1 VSRRLLALATLL
13 ALIAG
18 VTVLPAATL
27 AKDPV
32 PPGSVVLADGRVLP
46 PMPADLIGSSVHAE
60 MLASEGEGH
69 FAFTPGKR
77 PRISLSSSSGTLS
90 VSSAS
95 ALPNGLRK
103 EVFGFLPYWML
114 NDTALSSMNYHLVST
129 IAYFSV
135 GANRDGALVK
145 GTVSAPSTGWA
156 GWTSSRMT
164 NVIDQA
170 HANGVRVVLTVS
182 MMAWDSA
189 SAANMAAF
197 LGSSSARASLVKQI
211 VAAVKDRDADGVNL
225 DFEMVASSVRDQYTS
240 FVRQLKAALVA
251 AGVGRYLTVCTTA
264 GAATWATGYDV
275 AGLTASGAADA
286 IFVMGYDYSWSGSAR
301 AGAVAPIDSPY
312 TLDVNGT
319 MNDFLSETSGS
330 KLIWGVPYYG
340 RTWPT
345 SSNLL
350 NATTIDGISHAYYY
364 TGHLA
369 QAQQFGRIWDDV
381 GKTPWYRYW
390 DSAAGNWVEGY
401 YDDPQSLAVKY
412 DLVNARGLAGMGM
425 WTLLMDQGH
434 NELWRVLADKFVTD
448 TEPPVGGVSLLP
460 SVVDASAIKVRWKAI
475 DYASGLDSYDVQER
489 RVGSSTWAAWM
500 TGTQATSAWFS
511 GVSGATYEFRVAATD
526 LKGNRQP
533 WISVPAQPAT
543 LTAGTFARV
552 AVDSLNVRGGAGTG
566 YPILATL
573 GSAAVVDLLSG
584 PTSADGYSWWRVQ
597 YGFNEWPSADYPHI
611 GFVAAASGSTPFL
624 VPSQAPTIV
633 RLDPFVAGLA
643 SPRTFSP
650 NGDGVQDSVKATYR
664 LRAAASIRLDVLSES
679 GTVVRSITVGAQASG
694 ANGATWDGRL
704 ASGAWAPAGRYLLR
718 ITATEAGGASHVAPT
733 AAFDPSLLD
742 AAGVTADLRAPKLT
756 YTMPASGGAM
766 LPDSTPVV
774 IRFNE
779 PVSGVTGATFQL
791 ANGLGSQLT
800 AGVTFDPA
808 TGRATLTPSAP
819 LRSSATFTVTLG
831 PGVRDAAGNP
841 MPAQS
846 WSFRTAPGQA
856 FSPWRRLNVLPGTTT
871 GYTVGAEGHLTSGLT
886 LTFSGA
892 SSASTSQRALLPNL
906 PGRWL
911 YIENGVWAGRW
922 VRESP
927 ISYLAGQTQWLSY
940 PSHPAI
946 ALLAGTFTGYRFDAN
961 GAILGRQTASLGKS
975 SAANTS
981 GRAIINGRP
990 YFAVVNGIWAGYWL
1004 PESSS
1009 AYRPGAVSPLDFP
1022 GLPQITFSAGT
1033 YTGYR
1038 YDDAGHRL
1046 SSLTATLPHSS
1057 AANAAGWAVIN
1068 GRSMLRVA
1076 NGIWAGYWLP
1086 EASGISFAVSP

>member
-1 VSRRLLALATLL
+1 MTRRLFSLVTLL
-13 ALIAG
+13 ALVAG
-18 VTVLPAATL
+18 AAAVPVSTL
-27 AKDPV
+27 ANDPV
-32 PPGSVVLADGRVLP
+32 QPGSVVLADGRVLP
-46 PMPADLIGSSVHAE
+46 PMPADLMRPSVHAE
-60 MLASEGEGH
+60 MLASEGHGH
-69 FAFTPGKR
+69 FDFTPGKR
-77 PRISLSSSSGTLS
+77 PRTTLKTSSGTLS
-90 VSSAS
+90 LSSAP

-114 NDTALSSMNYHLVST
+114 NDTALASMNYHLVST

-145 GTVSAPSTGWA
+145 GTASAPSTGWA

-170 HANGVRVVLTVS
+170 HSNGVRVVLTVS

-189 SAANMAAF
+189 SAANMATF
-197 LGSSSARASLVKQI
+197 LGSSSARASLVSQI

-240 FVRQLKAALVA
+240 FIRQLKAALVA
-251 AGVGRYLTVCTTA
+251 GGVGSYLTVCTTA

-390 DSAAGNWVEGY
+390 DSAAENWVEGY

-412 DLVNARGLAGMGM
+412 DLVNARGLAGTGM

-434 NELWRVLADKFVTD
+434 NELWRVLADKFVDD

-460 SVVDASAIKVRWKAI
+460 SVVDASAVKVTWKAI
-475 DYASGLDSYDVQER
+475 DYASGLDSYDVQQR
-489 RVGSSTWAAWM
+489 RVGSSWTTWM

-511 GVSGATYEFRVAATD
+511 GVSGATYEFRIAATD

-552 AVDSLNVRGGAGTG
+552 AVDSLNVRGGAGTA

-584 PTSADGYSWWRVQ
+584 PTSADDYSWWRVQ
-597 YGFNEWPSADYPHI
+597 YGFNEWPSSDYPHI
-611 GFVAAASGSTPFL
+611 GFVAAGSGSGPYL
-624 VPSQAPTIV
+624 VPAQAPTVV
-633 RLDPFVAGLA
+633 RLDPFVAALA

-664 LRAAASIRLDVLSES
+664 LRAAASIRLDVLGET
-679 GTVVRSITVGAQASG
+679 GAVVRSITVGAQASG
-694 ANGATWDGRL
+694 TNSATWDGRL
-704 ASGAWAPAGRYLLR
+704 TGGAWAPAGRYLLR
-718 ITATEAGGASHVAPT
+718 ITATEAGGASHVAPS

-742 AAGVTADLRAPKLT
+742 AAGVTADLQPPKLT
-756 YTMPASGGAM
+756 YRMPASGAEM
-766 LPDSTPVV
+766 IPDSTPVV
-774 IRFNE
+774 VRFSE
-779 PVSGVTGATFQL
+779 PVNGVTGATFQL
-791 ANGLGSQLT
+791 VNGSGSQVAST
-800 AGVTFDPA
+800 VTWDA
-808 TGRATLTPSAP
+808 AAGRATMTPSAP
-819 LRSSATFTVTLG
+819 LRSNATFTVTLG
-831 PGVRDAAGNP
+831 PGVHDIAGNP

-871 GYTVGAEGHLTSGLT
+871 GYQVVADGRLISALTV
-886 LTFSGA
+886 TFARSSGA
-892 SSASTSQRALLPNL
+892 SASQRALLPNL
-906 PGRWL
+906 PGRW
-911 YIENGVWAGRW
+911 YYVEDGVWAGRW

-927 ISYLAGQTQWLSY
+927 ISYLAGQTEWVGY
-940 PSHPAI
+940 PAHPAI
-946 ALLAGTFTGYRFDAN
+946 ALQAGTYTGFQFDAN
-961 GAILGRQTASLGKS
+961 GTVLGGRTASLGKS
-975 SAANTS
+975 SAANIS
-981 GRAIINGRP
+981 ARAIINGRP
-990 YFAVVNGIWAGYWL
+990 YLAVINGIWAGYWL
-1004 PESSS
+1004 PESPSV
-1009 AYRPGAVSPLDFP
+1009 YQPGAVSQVDFP
-1022 GLPQITFSAGT
+1022 GLPQVSFSAGT

-1046 SSLTATLPHSS
+1046 SSLTATLPRSS

-1068 GRSMLRVA
+1068 GQPMLQVA

-1086 EASGISFAVSP
+1086 EAGGISFAVTP